1 MIGDTAM
8 NKWLKAFGKAVIVF
22 SVLVLA
28 GCVPDNFANV
38 AVSILAGIFT
48 AITLT
53 IIFLMINRFGKRK
66 K

>member
-1 MIGDTAM
+1 M
-8 NKWLKAFGKAVIVF
+8 NKIRDRPLISALAKAIIVF
-22 SVLVLA
+22 SVLVLV

-48 AITLT
+48 VITLT
-53 IIFLMINRFGKRK
+53 IVFLMINRFGKRK